1 MKPKDP
7 VRENPRAVK
16 ETNRCPFCG
25 GKLRRHCGGP
35 HCNWLKCGDRD
46 RDRCLAYGPETG
58 MVLP

>member
-7 VRENPRAVK
+7 VRETPRAVK

-25 GKLRRHCGGP
+25 GQLRKHCSGP
-35 HCNWLKCGDRD
+35 RCNWLRCGD